1 MNKEPKRKMYE
12 AVDNGTAKILTM
24 NSIESLK
31 GKRIATIYFGYE
43 GQDGVDEFVVGDL
56 KTSLELMPQDAHAR
70 SEPRLVKSASNK
82 LLLHTADGRNT
93 YIFHCTDEVYHCNG
107 EFACSDT
114 DRYVYYVTL

>member
-1 MNKEPKRKMYE
+1 MNKEQMYE
-12 AVDNGTAKILTM
+12 AVDNGTAKILTL

-43 GQDGVDEFVVGDL
+43 GQDGIDEFVVGDL
-56 KTSLELMPQDAHAR
+56 KTSLELMPEDAHAR
-70 SEPRLVKSASNK
+70 SNPRLVKAASNK

-93 YIFHCTDEVYHCNG
+93 CIFHCTNEAYHRDG

-114 DRYVYYVTL
+114 DRYVYYVVL